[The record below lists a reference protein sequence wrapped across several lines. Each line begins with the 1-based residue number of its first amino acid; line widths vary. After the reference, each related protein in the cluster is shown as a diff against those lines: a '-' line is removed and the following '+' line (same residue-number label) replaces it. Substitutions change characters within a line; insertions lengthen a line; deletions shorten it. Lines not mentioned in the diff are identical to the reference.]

1 MSTNAYFFHLSAD
14 FILSFYLWCVF
25 GWFFLCVLGCFVA
38 FLGKSMDRWPF
49 FWWNWTLWQQRKL
62 RIFNMIKW
70 QGQESRHADI
80 HSVLLILLTCS
91 PSVWLLSF
99 CADRVKTN
107 ISKLVFS
114 ASPLE
119 CPSKATRLSADCCIK
134 IKLHVFLLR
143 PKKNICVFT
152 VTCQKNLGLVRINF
166 FFFIITCK
174 TGNSRSGIRFRYF
187 FFEISGKMTNYAVFI
202 PSLLSISTKS

>member
-1 MSTNAYFFHLSAD
+1 MA
-14 FILSFYLWCVF
+14 I
-25 GWFFLCVLGCFVA
+25 FLV
-38 FLGKSMDRWPF
+38 
-49 FWWNWTLWQQRKL
+49 KL
-62 RIFNMIKW
+62 NVVTAEETVRIFNMIKW

-119 CPSKATRLSADCCIK
+119 CPSKATRLSANCCIK

-143 PKKNICVFT
+143 PKKNICV
-152 VTCQKNLGLVRINF
+152 TCQKNLGLVRINF
-166 FFFIITCK
+166 FFFFFLFITCK